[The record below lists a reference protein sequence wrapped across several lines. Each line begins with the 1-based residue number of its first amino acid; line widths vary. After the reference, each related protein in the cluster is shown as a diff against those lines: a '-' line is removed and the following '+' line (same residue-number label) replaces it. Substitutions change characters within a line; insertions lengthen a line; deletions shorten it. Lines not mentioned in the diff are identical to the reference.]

1 MTTALDEV
9 ITIIGKATLLWNRA
23 EYHFE
28 RIIWSYTDAADRI
41 GELITSSMGNVSKGK
56 LLLRLVEKIETDEK
70 IVDRLQH
77 LVRCYDICRENRNIM
92 IHGII
97 HDDPASSETMLLKG
111 KTFGGFSVYEDAVS
125 QLREAAEQI
134 ASIYDFCLAM
144 DNYVWR
150 PYQLNR
156 FGEAL
161 PPLPLPEKPPL
172 PRKLD
177 PSQPEEAQPIFPH
190 PLEP

>member
-41 GELITSSMGNVSKGK
+41 GELIYK
-56 LLLRLVEKIETDEK
+56 LNGQRFKRQIAIEAGRKIETDEK

-92 IHGII
+92 I
-97 HDDPASSETMLLKG
+97 
-111 KTFGGFSVYEDAVS
+111 
-125 QLREAAEQI
+125 LRDH
-134 ASIYDFCLAM
+134 S
-144 DNYVWR
+144 
-150 PYQLNR
+150 
-156 FGEAL
+156 
-161 PPLPLPEKPPL
+161 
-172 PRKLD
+172 
-177 PSQPEEAQPIFPH
+177 
-190 PLEP
+190 